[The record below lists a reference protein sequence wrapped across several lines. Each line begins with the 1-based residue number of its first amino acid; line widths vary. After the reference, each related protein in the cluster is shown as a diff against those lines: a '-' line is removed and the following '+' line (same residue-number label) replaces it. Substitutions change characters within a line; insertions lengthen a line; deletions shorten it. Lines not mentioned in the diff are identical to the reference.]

1 MWLIFCSFKVYYLKI
16 KTIKFDTFTLINIQ
30 WWTYEREIYKVE
42 KVKYPYGWKLIKSSD
57 F

>member
-16 KTIKFDTFTLINIQ
+16 KIIKFDTFTLINIQ
-30 WWTYEREIYKVE
+30 WWIYEREIYKVE